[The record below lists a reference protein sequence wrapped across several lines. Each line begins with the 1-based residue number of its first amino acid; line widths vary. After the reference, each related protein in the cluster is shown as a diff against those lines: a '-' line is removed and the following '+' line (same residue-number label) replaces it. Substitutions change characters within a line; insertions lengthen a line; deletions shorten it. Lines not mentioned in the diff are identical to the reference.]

1 MSNTVT
7 TAEEPTGAKSAAIR
21 FASADGRDP
30 LAFELWPGNGE
41 PPERGRPETQA
52 TTFVLHRR
60 ARGPSGGLV
69 TGTTREACAT
79 VEQLLHRLNASGF
92 DDVVAVEVVGH
103 VARGPGREGELG
115 GVVGRLTT
123 SVPLHPAEAGAAVTA
138 VAVTGVGV
146 VVHTDVGG
154 TP

>member
-41 PPERGRPETQA
+41 PPEGPA
-52 TTFVLHRR
+52 GDAGDDVR
-60 ARGPSGGLV
+60 AAPAGAGPVRGLV

-79 VEQLLHRLNASGF
+79 VEQRS
-92 DDVVAVEVVGH
+92 
-103 VARGPGREGELG
+103 
-115 GVVGRLTT
+115 
-123 SVPLHPAEAGAAVTA
+123 
-138 VAVTGVGV
+138 TG
-146 VVHTDVGG
+146 
-154 TP
+154 